1 MKIVRLTTLL
11 DFGGIESKMANLS
24 SFTDDANDWIF
35 CAIGKGG
42 VAEQKI
48 INNKKSVI
56 CFYLPYKIPSI
67 LTVSKLFFY
76 FKKLKPHV
84 VHTSGAEANF
94 HGVLAAKLAN
104 VPVIIA
110 EEIGIPN
117 HSKKA
122 RFIFNWIYK
131 LSDYVIGES
140 DSVVENLKNKYK
152 IDAIKLK
159 VISNFTLFSGDKKV
173 SLAVE
178 NEGFKILSVSR
189 LEPVKN
195 IEGIINAVHRLKKEN
210 IKIKY
215 TIVGDGSLKETI
227 QKQIAELQLE
237 REITLEGFKNNT
249 SHYFMETDLY
259 ILNSFS
265 EGFSN
270 SLLEA
275 MYYKKPSITTAVG
288 AANEIIENGSNG
300 WIINVDDENELYHKI
315 KYVIGMETE
324 RRNEIGVK
332 ANETVVSNYSLQ
344 SHVDSLLAL
353 YKSKL

>member
-1 MKIVRLTTLL
+1 MKIIRLSTFL

-24 SFTDDANDWIF
+24 SIKDIENEWIF

-42 VAEQKI
+42 LAEKKI
-48 INNKKSVI
+48 IKNDKQSV
-56 CFYLPYKIPSI
+56 CFNLPHKIPSI
-67 LTVSKLFFY
+67 RTIIKLFIY
-76 FKKLKPHV
+76 FKKEKPQV

-117 HSKKA
+117 QNKKA

-140 DSVVENLKNKYK
+140 NSVVENLKNKYK

-159 VISNFTLFSGDKKV
+159 VITNFTLFSGDKKV

-178 NEGFKILSVSR
+178 NEVFKILSVSR

-195 IEGIINAVHRLKKEN
+195 IEGIILAVYRLKKEHF
-210 IKIKY
+210 KIQY
-215 TIVGDGSLKETI
+215 SIVGDGSLKETI
-227 QKQIAELQLE
+227 QKQIAELKLE
-237 REITLEGFKNNT
+237 NEIKLKGFQNNPEQ
-249 SHYFMETDLY
+249 YFMETDLY
-259 ILNSFS
+259 VLNSFS

-332 ANETVVSNYSLQ
+332 ANETVVTNYSLQ